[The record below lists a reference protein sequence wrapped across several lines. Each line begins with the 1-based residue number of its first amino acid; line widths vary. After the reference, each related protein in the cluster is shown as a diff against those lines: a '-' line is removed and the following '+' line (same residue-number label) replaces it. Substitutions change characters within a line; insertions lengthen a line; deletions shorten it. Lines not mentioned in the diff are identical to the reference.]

1 MFIFVN
7 FVIFVNYLMTNKRLQ
22 VISFFSLLAVAALV
36 VLLMWWPYLKV
47 IALAAI
53 LAILFLPLHKRISRE
68 IKWPSLAAFVTT
80 LLILLIVIIPLYI
93 IGQLLFNELSSVYD
107 LVKSGQLN
115 LDQTAI
121 VSHLPAQVREY
132 ANNILSGLGQK
143 LSSLSINANSIANA
157 LSTGA
162 GFILSFFL
170 VFFTVF
176 YLLRDG
182 SGIKKYISSIF
193 PLAETHE
200 NQLVTKLENA
210 VNGVVKGSF
219 LVALTQGAVATIGFL
234 IFGVPQPFL
243 WGAFTVLAAL
253 VPTVGTSISLIPAVI
268 YLLVTGHTGA
278 GIGMAIWGAAAVGT
292 IDNIIS
298 PYLVGSRTQ
307 LHPLLVLF
315 SIIGGLDLFGVIG
328 FLLGPIIMAVFVT
341 LLDIYRTDLKEYLE
355 K

>member
-1 MFIFVN
+1 
-7 FVIFVNYLMTNKRLQ
+7 MTNKRLQ